1 MDEYKADTEEILFEI
16 EACATSSYSV
26 MSGSGFREAIAEY
39 ARQVAANAWDE
50 GADAGSENESH
61 WDGWRYLRDP
71 IRNPYRI
78 TEEE

>member
-50 GADAGSENESH
+50 GAESASSDWYWHYDGKSE
-61 WDGWRYLRDP
+61 
-71 IRNPYRI
+71 NPYRI
-78 TEEE
+78 TEED